1 MVSTGPGATLAAR
14 LTRLGAISLM
24 AFVVIVPLAVGLAAY
39 SPVLVLQRDEIAFID
54 RLAERLRWLPGGY
67 DFLRSAIR
75 GGLPLADPLWRVL
88 AATLPLAVASIVM
101 LLALR
106 QIQSGDAAGEVG
118 AADRAASRVA
128 VLLALVAVFAF
139 PTYTPDFWLSIA
151 WGRMLAEGQNPYY
164 APFTTDVFQHLPGS
178 GFEPQERLTY
188 GPLWAFLI
196 GGLGRLSGRRELLEF
211 FLHKLVLAAAWLGT
225 LAALRRLAGRRGARA
240 RLLVT
245 CLIGW
250 LPAGVYFA
258 VAEGHNDVVMV
269 LFLSLW
275 LEAVDRRDHRFAPVW
290 LACSFLIKFVTLPLI
305 GLELL
310 AARRAGVLFTRRYL
324 VTLAACGIGSLLA
337 LLAFY
342 DGPGFLGATRTMQN
356 WIFWVPGTYLV
367 NLAAYAGL
375 KLSPT
380 RMDQMV
386 TIAGLVLTGVMLWRA
401 VRRPG
406 WDRWAA
412 GGLAVMACML
422 LALVGH
428 VWPWF
433 SLWLVPFMAVLW
445 PARTAGVLLTFL
457 LMVPFLDLGWILA
470 PDWRFRSMVEMP
482 VYTSVLI
489 AILFLLLRGPVAMGP
504 LRDKVTR

>member
-1 MVSTGPGATLAAR
+1 MTAGPGATLATH
-14 LTRLGAISLM
+14 LTRLGAMSVM
-24 AFVVIVPLAVGLAAY
+24 AFVVIVPLAIGLAAF
-39 SPVLVLQRDEIAFID
+39 SPVLVLQGDEIAFID
-54 RLAERLRWLPGGY
+54 RLAEQLRWLPGGY

-75 GGLPLADPLWRVL
+75 GGLPLAEPFWRVL
-88 AATLPLAVASIVM
+88 AATLPLAVASIAM

-106 QIQSGDAAGEVG
+106 HLQSDHAVGEVE

-164 APFTTDVFQHLPGS
+164 APFTTDVFHHLPGS
-178 GFEPQERLTY
+178 AFESQERLTY
-188 GPLWAFLI
+188 GPLWAFFI
-196 GGLGRLSGRRELLEF
+196 GGLGRLSGRREFLEF

-269 LFLSLW
+269 LFVSLW
-275 LEAVDRRDHRFAPVW
+275 LEAVDRRDHRFAPIW
-290 LACSFLIKFVTLPLI
+290 LACSCLIKFITLPLI

-337 LLAFY
+337 MLVFY
-342 DGPGFLGATRTMQN
+342 DGPGFLSATRTMQG
-356 WIFWVPGTYLV
+356 WIFWVPSSYLV
-367 NLAAYAGL
+367 SLAAFAGL
-375 KLSPT
+375 NLSAT
-380 RMDQMV
+380 GVDQ
-386 TIAGLVLTGVMLWRA
+386 LVAVLAVLLTGVMLWRA

-406 WDRWAA
+406 WDSWAA
-412 GGLAVMACML
+412 GGMAVMACVL

-433 SLWLVPFMAVLW
+433 SLWLVPFLAVLW
-445 PARTAGVLLTFL
+445 PTRSAGVLLTFL

-470 PDWRFRSMVEMP
+470 PDWRFRSMVEFP
-482 VYTSVLI
+482 VYTSVVV
-489 AILFLLLRGPVAMGP
+489 AIVFLWLRGPAAMGP
-504 LRDKVTR
+504 LCTDQRR